1 MASSCVVT
9 VVPGRVV
16 PGVCTR
22 AVVEAAF
29 SPHTVLGT
37 SEARAHVTR
46 SGVAPFR
53 TRSECGLK
61 QNEICELGMIVDTS
75 QEKLT
80 GPVDREPERLDL
92 QRIASGFITGYE
104 AH

>member
-46 SGVAPFR
+46 LRCGTLQSMAPTERDRNVDSNR
-53 TRSECGLK
+53 TRSASSHVTG
-61 QNEICELGMIVDTS
+61 
-75 QEKLT
+75 KLT
-80 GPVDREPERLDL
+80 GPVDVSESD
-92 QRIASGFITGYE
+92 
-104 AH
+104 

>member
-46 SGVAPFR
+46 LR
-53 TRSECGLK
+53 CGTL
-61 QNEICELGMIVDTS
+61 QNEIGMWTQTERDLRARNDCGHVTG
-75 QEKLT
+75 KLT
-80 GPVDREPERLDL
+80 GPVDVSD
-92 QRIASGFITGYE
+92 
-104 AH
+104 

>member
-46 SGVAPFR
+46 LR
-53 TRSECGLK
+53 CGTL
-61 QNEICELGMIVDTS
+61 QSMGQRNEIGMWTQTERDRNDCGHVTG
-75 QEKLT
+75 KLA
-80 GPVDREPERLDL
+80 GPVDVRRESVIRDM
-92 QRIASGFITGYE
+92 T
-104 AH
+104 